1 MSNRVAGRRQPRRL
15 IHVSGTGKW
24 REPGVPHRGWSC
36 IGIEDLGEPDHVCE
50 MCEVMPVRYIHAME
64 HPEYDD
70 VLNVGCVCAG
80 NMEQDYEGARQR
92 ERDFKKRQSRR
103 KRWILREWRVS
114 MSGNEFINT
123 DGFNIV
129 VFARGSSWSARG
141 QASRQRAAAVLAVA
155 LPDRR
160 CSEARRLRCRDR
172 IACQQEKTSEPT
184 PATARQQDG
193 GREPVLPLARQ

>member
-1 MSNRVAGRRQPRRL
+1 M
-15 IHVSGTGKW
+15 SGTGKW

-129 VFARGSSWSARG
+129 VFARGSSWSARVKRQDNG
-141 QASRQRAAAVLAVA
+141 LQRFLQSRYPTADAAKLAA
-155 LPDRR
+155 FD
-160 CSEARRLRCRDR
+160 AM
-172 IACQQEKTSEPT
+172 I
-184 PATARQQDG
+184 G
-193 GREPVLPLARQ
+193 